1 MPGAVVGDQGD
12 MDTAL
17 GEMVDKIETLATAV
31 GEGGKETVAGLV
43 RKKRV
48 KEQELRKTLKVKL
61 IVITLIFFY
70 VFNIIIL
77 ISFTLSGFGRRGFSD
92 LSGGEGWRIRQ

>member
-1 MPGAVVGDQGD
+1 MPGAVLGDQGNVD
-12 MDTAL
+12 KAL

-48 KEQELRKTLKVKL
+48 KEQELRKTLKVN
-61 IVITLIFFY
+61 IIAITVTTLL
-70 VFNIIIL
+70 VFNITI
-77 ISFTLSGFGRRGFSD
+77 
-92 LSGGEGWRIRQ
+92 

>member
-1 MPGAVVGDQGD
+1 
-12 MDTAL
+12 MDKAL

-48 KEQELRKTLKVKL
+48 KEQELRKTLKVN
-61 IVITLIFFY
+61 IIAITLTTLL
-70 VFNIIIL
+70 VFNI
-77 ISFTLSGFGRRGFSD
+77 
-92 LSGGEGWRIRQ
+92 

>member
-1 MPGAVVGDQGD
+1 MLGDQGNVD
-12 MDTAL
+12 KAL

-48 KEQELRKTLKVKL
+48 KEQELRKTLKVN
-61 IVITLIFFY
+61 IIAITLTTLL
-70 VFNIIIL
+70 VFNITI
-77 ISFTLSGFGRRGFSD
+77 
-92 LSGGEGWRIRQ
+92 

>member
-1 MPGAVVGDQGD
+1 MPGAVVGDHEEV
-12 MDTAL
+12 DTAL

-48 KEQELRKTLKVKL
+48 KEQQLRKTLKVNL
-61 IVITLIFFY
+61 LVFTITTFFVIVTSSNLM
-70 VFNIIIL
+70 
-77 ISFTLSGFGRRGFSD
+77 
-92 LSGGEGWRIRQ
+92 